1 MLYIFCLSH
10 ITVDRDR
17 LAALAGDLRD
27 NALSSLLAG
36 GVFTTTAAPAAAKP
50 FAIPAPIPFDA
61 PVTTATLPVS
71 SLICLL
77 RSRRHPFDS

>member
-1 MLYIFCLSH
+1 MDC
-10 ITVDRDR
+10 DR
-17 LAALAGDLRD
+17 LAALAGDVCD
-27 NALSSLLAG
+27 NALGSRLAG
-36 GVFTTTAAPAAAKP
+36 GVTTTAAPAAAKL

-77 RSRRHPFDS
+77 RSRRHQFDS